1 MRQENLAENQ
11 SKKAETSSALYT
23 RDLIGLAILVCAL
36 LAAGFMLT
44 KAYHLTLLT
53 YSGIYAIAA
62 LGMFI
67 LFGYC
72 GQISIGQAAFFGIG
86 AYASALLVMRAGL
99 PSLVAV
105 AASVAISAA
114 VGWVVCRPLLKL
126 TTNYLA
132 MATLAFGVIVNVI
145 FSQAVSITGGLD
157 PGMFGVPAFNFLGL
171 RLSST
176 QAKFWLVSGFL
187 CFSTLIIINI
197 VHSRIGR
204 AFKAL
209 KGSEVATGGLG
220 VDVVR
225 YKVAAFT
232 LAAGLAGLAG
242 SLFAFTQGSFS
253 SSTFTVGLSIELLV
267 MVAIG
272 SISSLWGAIF
282 GAAFITIFPTFLE
295 HFELYKL
302 PIFGAI
308 LLIVTIFVPDG
319 LARTLFDSA
328 RAMTQKVGGR
338 WR

>member
-1 MRQENLAENQ
+1 MQHDKTTGLSE
-11 SKKAETSSALYT
+11 KADTSAGLYL
-23 RDLIGLAILVCAL
+23 RDLIGLAILICAL
-36 LAAGFMLT
+36 LAAGFLLT

-72 GQISIGQAAFFGIG
+72 GQISIGQAAFFGFG

-99 PSLVAV
+99 PSLLAM
-105 AASVAISAA
+105 AIAVAISSII
-114 VGWVVCRPLLKL
+114 GWIVCRPLLKL

-132 MATLAFGVIVNVI
+132 MATLAFGVIVNVV

-157 PGMFGVPAFNFLGL
+157 PGMFGVPALNFFGL
-171 RLSST
+171 KLSST
-176 QAKFWLVSGFL
+176 QAKFWMVSGFL
-187 CFSTLIIINI
+187 CLSTLVIINI

-225 YKVAAFT
+225 AKVAAFT

-242 SLFAFTQGSFS
+242 SLFAFAQGSFS

-272 SISSLWGAIF
+272 SISNLWGAIF

-308 LLIVTIFVPDG
+308 LLIVTIFMPDG
-319 LARTLFDSA
+319 LAKTVFDSA
-328 RAMTQKVGGR
+328 RTMVRKVGR
-338 WR
+338 R